1 MPFLLKERKHHK
13 VIFKR
18 RQMADFSTSSAT
30 LASNERLV
38 SGDQQTRQPGLV
50 NKEHSYADSNALAS
64 VSGTSSY
71 HFMMSTKTMGT
82 GRAHA
87 SIVPDLFTQ
96 LPICRDLHRT
106 ESSQVQD
113 ETTKE
118 CLPFLAGLDPNA
130 EYNDHGV
137 PRLSRDRHIAF
148 LHKTLGKLPPRYVAA
163 DASRPWMFYWALT
176 GLATLGE
183 DVSDYRE
190 RLINTV
196 RPIQN
201 LTGGFGGGNGQMSH
215 LAPTYAI
222 LLSLAIVGGT
232 EAMEIIDR
240 KSMWKWLSML
250 KQPEG
255 GFRMS
260 VGGEEDVRGAYIA
273 TVIITLLD
281 LPLELHPDSPAWSHE
296 KTNLITGLPE
306 WISRCQTFEGGMSAR
321 PDVEAHGAYAFC
333 ALACLSIIGDPR
345 EIISKYLDVP
355 LLISWLSARQ
365 YAPDSGFSGRTNKLV
380 DGCYSHWVGGCWP
393 LLEACLNATSNS
405 EMNLASITSD
415 GKLFSREGL
424 VRYIL
429 CCCQDQSK
437 RGGLRDKPSHTSD
450 SYHTCYVLAG
460 LSSAQN
466 NWLFNASESQT
477 QAGDPLTSAFQW
489 NSEPII
495 ESSQIFDEQDR
506 IGTLHPVFVI
516 PQGTAE
522 EMRAYF
528 TSRGGF

>member
-1 MPFLLKERKHHK
+1 MTFLLKQRKHRK

-30 LASNERLV
+30 QASDERLV
-38 SGDQQTRQPGLV
+38 SGDQQDRQSGFV
-50 NKEHSYADSNALAS
+50 NEEPSDADSAIVVP
-64 VSGTSSY
+64 VSGSSS
-71 HFMMSTKTMGT
+71 HPFMMPTET
-82 GRAHA
+82 AHA
-87 SIVPDLFTQ
+87 GRVPDVFTR
-96 LPICRDLHRT
+96 LPLCRDLHMT

-113 ETTKE
+113 ETIQE
-118 CLPFLAGLDPNA
+118 CLPFIAGLDPNV
-130 EYNDHGV
+130 EYNQHGV
-137 PRLSRDRHIAF
+137 PRLGRDRHVAF
-148 LHKTLGKLPPRYVAA
+148 LHKNLGKLPPRYVAA

-176 GLATLGE
+176 SLATLGE

-190 RLINTV
+190 RLISTV

-201 LTGGFGGGNGQMSH
+201 SSGGFGGGNGQMSH

-222 LLSLAIVGGT
+222 LLSLAIIGGT

-240 KSMWKWLSML
+240 KSMWEWLSML

-255 GFRMS
+255 GFQMS

-273 TVIITLLD
+273 AVIITLLD
-281 LPLELHPDSPAWSHE
+281 LPLELHPNSPAWSDG

-306 WISRCQTFEGGMSAR
+306 WISRCQTFEGGISAR

-345 EIISKYLDVP
+345 DIIPRYLDVP

-393 LLEACLNATSNS
+393 LLEACLNGSSNH
-405 EMNLASITSD
+405 LASITKD

-424 VRYIL
+424 IRYIL

-460 LSSAQN
+460 LSSAQH
-466 NWLFNASESQT
+466 NWFFNASESQ
-477 QAGDPLTSAFQW
+477 AKISDPLTSAFQW
-489 NSEPII
+489 NSEPIL
-495 ESSQIFDEQDR
+495 ESSQIFGEQDR
-506 IGTLHPVFVI
+506 VGTLHPVFVI

-528 TSRGGF
+528 ISRGRF